1 MVQQVDFYRE
11 LLDALR
17 QSDSGMFAPS
27 RSVQDFSPEALRP
40 GRSATTA
47 DVDVVLTQVDPVSLE
62 PVSAPVAATAG
73 EAVQAFT
80 GNAGVADYF
89 QQETPQEEAPAGG
102 LRPTDAYNRR
112 LQARNNTL
120 AQLAELNAEAQQY
133 DPELVK
139 QVGFDRYNDYVV
151 RRAERRNYLE
161 ELVERQSSG
170 LVRAAADVA
179 REIPA
184 GPGQTAQDVF
194 DQLFQ
199 VEAGGR
205 AALPREDFNATRQRL
220 FDEDLAR
227 IEEARDRSEEAL
239 SALGTSFGATGAA
252 ERVMNDGLG
261 LLVDGRVSF
270 NPNLGESGVL
280 VPVGADEWGVSD
292 WTSFFV
298 PTFTFNSAGR
308 TIREG
313 VVEDQN
319 FYRAAFAEQ
328 ILEREGTQSV
338 LDSDGNAVK
347 VSTVAEA
354 EKFLVDNPGVYQEML
369 DAMVEDVSVL
379 LGDTESLDVIDLDS
393 GAAGSRVLGSDS
405 GVAGVYKDEQ
415 QAHHT
420 NIRTP
425 GTEAN
430 EQALNSLR
438 LFIEGEMQYFTRGSV
453 KQGDVAQVAE
463 GVRLYFADSDN
474 TVKDSDFSGGG
485 RDEFAR
491 MERMWSGTVDFGFE
505 EGLAPEEFRRMFV
518 PGYEDA
524 MGAARPNYWD
534 AAAPRGA
541 GVGESGDVQEVP
553 SGFFGRLEAAD
564 EAVIDAIPGGE
575 ILAAPGRLQQAAL
588 RALVE
593 GYRSDMTGPETE
605 AEIGRLVKQ
614 LAGQAADQAG
624 PVSEA
629 LFGPVVEGSQQGL
642 DILRWLL
649 DQVERYDEWYD
660 EKYTPDWSSRGGG

>member
-17 QSDSGMFAPS
+17 QSDSEMFAPS
-27 RSVQDFSPEALRP
+27 RPMQDFSPEALRP
-40 GRSATTA
+40 GRSATTE

-62 PVSAPVAATAG
+62 PVSAPVAASAG

-80 GNAGVADYF
+80 GNADVADYF
-89 QQETPQEEAPAGG
+89 QQETRVGEAPTGG
-102 LRPTDAYNRR
+102 LRSDDAYRRR
-112 LQARNNTL
+112 LWARDNTL
-120 AQLAELNAEAQQY
+120 ARIAELNAEGY
-133 DPELVK
+133 DPELEK
-139 QVGFDRYNDYVV
+139 RLGPDRYTDYL
-151 RRAERRNYLE
+151 AAQIKERQYLE

-179 REIPA
+179 RETPA

-194 DQLFQ
+194 NQLFQ
-199 VEAGGR
+199 AEAGGR
-205 AALPREDFNATRQRL
+205 AALPREDAAATRQRL
-220 FDEDLAR
+220 FNEDRAR
-227 IEEARDRSEEAL
+227 IDEAAERSKEAL

-292 WTSFFV
+292 WTKFFV

-313 VVEDQN
+313 VAEDQN
-319 FYRAAFAEQ
+319 FYRAAFAEK
-328 ILEREGTQSV
+328 ILEEGTADALGIEV
-338 LDSDGNAVK
+338 G
-347 VSTVAEA
+347 TVAEA

-379 LGDTESLDVIDLDS
+379 LGDTESLDVIGLDS
-393 GAAGSRVLGSDS
+393 GEAGNRVLGRDS
-405 GVAGVYKDEQ
+405 GVVGLYKEEQ
-415 QAHHT
+415 DAHHA

-425 GTEAN
+425 GTEEN

-438 LFIEGEMQYFTRGSV
+438 LFIEGEMQYFTRDSV

-463 GVRLYFADSDN
+463 GVRLYFADAGN
-474 TVKDSDFSGGG
+474 AIKDSDFSGGG

-491 MERMWSGTVDFGFE
+491 MERMWSADVVDFGFE

-518 PGYEDA
+518 TGYRDA
-524 MGAARPNYWD
+524 ADAARPAYWD
-534 AAAPRGA
+534 AAAPMGA
-541 GVGESGDVQEVP
+541 AAGESGDVQEVP
-553 SGFFGRLEAAD
+553 SGFLGRLEAAN
-564 EAVIDAIPGGE
+564 EALIDAIPGGE

-593 GYRSDMTGPETE
+593 GYRSDMTGPEAE
-605 AEIGRLVKQ
+605 EEIGRLVERFVS
-614 LAGQAADQAG
+614 QAG
-624 PVSEA
+624 GVAQDVGGVAQDVGGE
-629 LFGPVVEGSQQGL
+629 GL
-642 DILRWLL
+642 DVLRWLL
-649 DQVERYDEWYD
+649 DQVERYDE
-660 EKYTPDWSSRGGG
+660 YTRPSTRGGG